1 MNLNFITED
10 EKTKFLQIYKS
21 NYLENIGSEKPDLLK
36 NIFVRNEGI
45 SGIDFEN
52 FNIDKGFIATF
63 NDEAK
68 STVYTPAFKRSLV
81 EMNTIIENSNYSD
94 ALKYTLLGKLL
105 SDYRCAN
112 ANFDERFMKFI
123 LEYTD
128 KLNHNKN
135 LLLNQLDIFMRSIIS
150 FIGNCDYENWER
162 ISNKAVEDAI
172 RGVFHKFPNAIQ
184 NLPTTIQNLP
194 TTIKNIPKAAAS
206 TAIATGVVVKEK
218 TKSVTQS
225 VTDVFTGKHSP
236 RVVPPVV
243 QQIESTSTLEPKN
256 LEQLR
261 KLVNSVRIEFISFND
276 LFKNN
281 YCSQFELVETIKQH
295 NESPWWYRTPGLVA
309 TTAAAVNVT
318 TSLSFGLTNTDLKTD
333 DLAIQI
339 SSANPAFSHATSFAF
354 AQLTNAICG
363 PLLGLFASLAIGT
376 LLESEFYK
384 NLRNSNIINA
394 KFITL
399 INTEQ
404 KYIDIANQGRNSC
417 SYRKESSEYISKFI
431 ESYKLMK
438 EYNISAKDNF
448 DKYITN
454 LRYYLFIFDYACKT
468 NKIVDLLNDAHVAE
482 AGAEAG
488 AEAEAGAGAEVGAR
502 GGAGQAHLQ
511 VLEKNKGGQ
520 ILQQLSKDY
529 SPPIKS
535 ENGKSR
541 KRHKLFS
548 RRKVINRKLYTR
560 RSNK

>member
-1 MNLNFITED
+1 MNFITED

-52 FNIDKGFIATF
+52 FNIDTGFNARF
-63 NDEAK
+63 NDEHN

-81 EMNTIIENSNYSD
+81 KMNTIIENSNYSD
-94 ALKYTLLGKLL
+94 TLKYTLLGKLL

-184 NLPTTIQNLP
+184 NLPTTI
-194 TTIKNIPKAAAS
+194 KNIPKAAAS
-206 TAIATGVVVKEK
+206 TVIATGVGVKEK

-225 VTDVFTGKHSP
+225 VTDVFTGKHS
-236 RVVPPVV
+236 RVVPPVG
-243 QQIESTSTLEPKN
+243 QRIESTTPENPKN
-256 LEQLR
+256 LQQLR

-488 AEAEAGAGAEVGAR
+488 AEAEAGAVAGAEVGAR
-502 GGAGQAHLQ
+502 GGAGQTYPQ
-511 VLEKNKGGQ
+511 VSEKNKGGQ

-529 SPPIKS
+529 FPLIKS